1 MSGHNKWSKIKRQ
14 KGATDAKRS
23 KAFSRIL
30 KEVTVAVK
38 ESGPDPDGNPRLR
51 LLMQNAKGV
60 NMPKD
65 TLMRAISKASDKDS
79 AALQELTFECYAPHG
94 IALFIEC
101 LTDNNMRSVANVRSI
116 MNKFG
121 GTLGTNGSLGFIF
134 DRKGVFQIKRNA
146 ISMDLEELEMELID
160 AGLEE
165 MEPDEEEVTLY
176 TAMEDFGTMVKK
188 LEDLKIE
195 LESAELQRIPNNTKS
210 IDEESMR
217 KVLKIVDLLEED
229 DDVQAVYH
237 DMEIPEDF
245 EE

>member
-65 TLMRAISKASDKDS
+65 TLMRAITKASDKDS

-134 DRKGVFQIKRNA
+134 DRKGVFQIKRSA
-146 ISMDLEELEMELID
+146 ITMDLDELEMELID

-165 MEPDEEEVTLY
+165 MESDDDYITLY
-176 TAMEDFGTMVKK
+176 TAMEDFGAMVKK
-188 LEDLKIE
+188 LEDMKIE
-195 LESAELQRIPNNTKS
+195 VESAELQRIPNTTKT

>member
-176 TAMEDFGTMVKK
+176 TAMEDFGTMVRK

>member
-1 MSGHNKWSKIKRQ
+1 M
-14 KGATDAKRS
+14 
-23 KAFSRIL
+23 
-30 KEVTVAVK
+30 AVK

-134 DRKGVFQIKRNA
+134 DRKGVFVLPKKA
-146 ISMDLEELEMELID
+146 DMDIEMLEMELID

-165 MEPDEEEVTLY
+165 MEVDEEYITLY
-176 TAMEDFGTMVKK
+176 TAMEDFGAMVKK
-188 LEDLKIE
+188 LEDMK
-195 LESAELQRIPNNTKS
+195 LEVENAELQRIPNTTKAL
-210 IDEESMR
+210 DEESIR
-217 KVLKIVDLLEED
+217 KVMKIVDLLEDD

-245 EE
+245 DAE

>member
-65 TLMRAISKASDKDS
+65 TLMRAITKASDKDA

-134 DRKGVFQIKRNA
+134 DRKGVFQIKRTA
-146 ISMDLEELEMELID
+146 ISMDMDELEMELID

-165 MEPDEEEVTLY
+165 MESDEEYITLY
-176 TAMEDFGTMVKK
+176 TAMEDFGAMVKK
-188 LEDLKIE
+188 LEDMKIE
-195 LESAELQRIPNNTKS
+195 VESAELQRIPNTTKT

>member
-14 KGATDAKRS
+14 KGAADAKRS

-94 IALFIEC
+94 IAIFIEC

-134 DRKGVFQIKRNA
+134 DRKGVFVLPKKA
-146 ISMDLEELEMELID
+146 DMDMEMLEMELID

-165 MEPDEEEVTLY
+165 MEVDEEYITLY
-176 TAMEDFGTMVKK
+176 TAMEDFGAMVKK
-188 LEDLKIE
+188 LEDMK
-195 LESAELQRIPNNTKS
+195 LEVENAELQRIPNTTKAL
-210 IDEESMR
+210 DEESMR
-217 KVLKIVDLLEED
+217 KVLKIVDLLEDD

-245 EE
+245 DAE

>member
-65 TLMRAISKASDKDS
+65 TLMRAITKASDKDS
-79 AALQELTFECYAPHG
+79 AALQELTFECYAPPG
-94 IALFIEC
+94 IAIFIEC

-134 DRKGVFQIKRNA
+134 DRKGVFQIKRSA
-146 ISMDLEELEMELID
+146 ISMDLDELEMELID

-165 MEPDEEEVTLY
+165 MESDEEYITLY
-176 TAMEDFGTMVKK
+176 TAMEDFGAMVKK
-188 LEDLKIE
+188 LEDMKIE
-195 LESAELQRIPNNTKS
+195 VESAELQRIPNTTKT

>member
-14 KGATDAKRS
+14 KGAADAKRS

-94 IALFIEC
+94 VAIFIEC

-134 DRKGVFQIKRNA
+134 DRKGVFVLPKKA
-146 ISMDLEELEMELID
+146 DMDMEMLEMELID

-165 MEPDEEEVTLY
+165 MEIDEEYITLY
-176 TAMEDFGTMVKK
+176 TAMEDFGAMVKK
-188 LEDLKIE
+188 LEDMK
-195 LESAELQRIPNNTKS
+195 LEVENAELQRIPNTTKAL
-210 IDEESMR
+210 DEESIK
-217 KVLKIVDLLEED
+217 KVMKIVDLLEDD

-245 EE
+245 DAE

>member
-65 TLMRAISKASDKDS
+65 TLMRAITKASDKDS

-94 IALFIEC
+94 IAIFIEC

-134 DRKGVFQIKRNA
+134 DRKGVFQIKRSA
-146 ISMDLEELEMELID
+146 ISMDLDELEMELID

-165 MEPDEEEVTLY
+165 MESDDEYITLY
-176 TAMEDFGTMVKK
+176 TAMEDFGAMVKK
-188 LEDLKIE
+188 LEDMKIE
-195 LESAELQRIPNNTKS
+195 VESAELQRIPNTTKT

>member
-14 KGATDAKRS
+14 KGAADAKRS

-94 IALFIEC
+94 VALFIEC

-134 DRKGVFQIKRNA
+134 DRKGVFVLPKKA
-146 ISMDLEELEMELID
+146 DMDMEMLEMELID

-165 MEPDEEEVTLY
+165 MEVDEEYITLY
-176 TAMEDFGTMVKK
+176 TAMEDFGAMVKK
-188 LEDLKIE
+188 LEDMK
-195 LESAELQRIPNNTKS
+195 LEVENAELQRIPNTTKAL
-210 IDEESMR
+210 DEESMR
-217 KVLKIVDLLEED
+217 KVLKIVDLLEDD

-245 EE
+245 DAE

>member
-51 LLMQNAKGV
+51 LLIQNAKGV

-65 TLMRAISKASDKDS
+65 TLMRAITKASDKDS

-134 DRKGVFQIKRNA
+134 DRKGVFQIKRDA
-146 ISMDLEELEMELID
+146 IKMDMDELEMELID

-165 MEPDEEEVTLY
+165 MESDDEYITLY

-188 LEDLKIE
+188 LEDMKIE
-195 LESAELQRIPNNTKS
+195 VESAELQRIPNTTKT

-217 KVLKIVDLLEED
+217 KVLKIVELLEED

>member
-14 KGATDAKRS
+14 KGAADAKRS

-94 IALFIEC
+94 VALFIEC

-134 DRKGVFQIKRNA
+134 DRKGVFVLPKKA
-146 ISMDLEELEMELID
+146 DMDMEMLEMELID

-165 MEPDEEEVTLY
+165 MEVDEEYITLY
-176 TAMEDFGTMVKK
+176 TAMEDFGAMVKK
-188 LEDLKIE
+188 LEDMK
-195 LESAELQRIPNNTKS
+195 LEVENAELQRIPNTTKAL
-210 IDEESMR
+210 DEESMR
-217 KVLKIVDLLEED
+217 KVLKIVDLLEDD
-229 DDVQAVYH
+229 DDVQGVYH

-245 EE
+245 DAE

>member
-65 TLMRAISKASDKDS
+65 TLMRAITKASDKDS

-94 IALFIEC
+94 IAIFIEC
-101 LTDNNMRSVANVRSI
+101 TVISI
-116 MNKFG
+116 
-121 GTLGTNGSLGFIF
+121 IIC
-134 DRKGVFQIKRNA
+134 V
-146 ISMDLEELEMELID
+146 
-160 AGLEE
+160 
-165 MEPDEEEVTLY
+165 
-176 TAMEDFGTMVKK
+176 
-188 LEDLKIE
+188 
-195 LESAELQRIPNNTKS
+195 
-210 IDEESMR
+210 
-217 KVLKIVDLLEED
+217 
-229 DDVQAVYH
+229 
-237 DMEIPEDF
+237 
-245 EE
+245 

>member
-14 KGATDAKRS
+14 KGAADAKRS

-134 DRKGVFQIKRNA
+134 DRKGVFVLPKKA
-146 ISMDLEELEMELID
+146 DMDMEMLEMELID

-165 MEPDEEEVTLY
+165 MEVDEEYITLY
-176 TAMEDFGTMVKK
+176 TAMEDFGAMVKK
-188 LEDLKIE
+188 LEDMK
-195 LESAELQRIPNNTKS
+195 LEVENAELQRIPNTTKAL
-210 IDEESMR
+210 DEESMR
-217 KVLKIVDLLEED
+217 KVLKIVDLLEDD

-245 EE
+245 DAE

>member
-14 KGATDAKRS
+14 KGAADAKRS

-94 IALFIEC
+94 IAIFIEC

-134 DRKGVFQIKRNA
+134 DRKGVFVFPKKA
-146 ISMDLEELEMELID
+146 DMDLEMLEMELID

-165 MEPDEEEVTLY
+165 MEVDEEYITLY
-176 TAMEDFGTMVKK
+176 TAMEDFGAMVKK
-188 LEDLKIE
+188 LEDMK
-195 LESAELQRIPNNTKS
+195 LEVENAELQRIPNTTKAL
-210 IDEESMR
+210 DEESMR

-245 EE
+245 DAE

>member
-14 KGATDAKRS
+14 KGAADAKRS

-94 IALFIEC
+94 VALFIEC

-134 DRKGVFQIKRNA
+134 DRKGVFVLPKKA
-146 ISMDLEELEMELID
+146 DMDMEMLEMELID

-165 MEPDEEEVTLY
+165 MEVDEEYITLY
-176 TAMEDFGTMVKK
+176 TAMEDFCAMVKK
-188 LEDLKIE
+188 LEDMK
-195 LESAELQRIPNNTKS
+195 LEVENAELQRIPNTTKAL
-210 IDEESMR
+210 DEESMR
-217 KVLKIVDLLEED
+217 KVLKIVDLLEDD

-245 EE
+245 DAE

>member
-14 KGATDAKRS
+14 KGAADAKRS

-94 IALFIEC
+94 VAIFIEC

-134 DRKGVFQIKRNA
+134 DRKGVFVLPKKA
-146 ISMDLEELEMELID
+146 DMDMEMLEMELID

-165 MEPDEEEVTLY
+165 MEVDEEYITLY
-176 TAMEDFGTMVKK
+176 TAMEDFGAMVKK
-188 LEDLKIE
+188 LEDMK
-195 LESAELQRIPNNTKS
+195 LEVENAELQRIPNTIKAL
-210 IDEESMR
+210 DEESIK
-217 KVLKIVDLLEED
+217 KVMKIVDLLEDD

-245 EE
+245 DAE

>member
-14 KGATDAKRS
+14 KGAADAKRS

-94 IALFIEC
+94 VALFIEC

-134 DRKGVFQIKRNA
+134 DRKGVFVLPKKA
-146 ISMDLEELEMELID
+146 DMDMEMLEMELID

-165 MEPDEEEVTLY
+165 MEVDEEYITLY
-176 TAMEDFGTMVKK
+176 TAMEDFGAMVKK
-188 LEDLKIE
+188 LEDMKL
-195 LESAELQRIPNNTKS
+195 
-210 IDEESMR
+210 
-217 KVLKIVDLLEED
+217 
-229 DDVQAVYH
+229 
-237 DMEIPEDF
+237 
-245 EE
+245 

>member
-14 KGATDAKRS
+14 KGAADAKRS

-94 IALFIEC
+94 IAIFIEC

-134 DRKGVFQIKRNA
+134 DRKGVFVLPKKA
-146 ISMDLEELEMELID
+146 DMDMEMLEMELID

-165 MEPDEEEVTLY
+165 MEVDEEYITLY
-176 TAMEDFGTMVKK
+176 TAMEDFGAMVKK
-188 LEDLKIE
+188 LEDMK
-195 LESAELQRIPNNTKS
+195 LEVENAELQRIPNTTKAL
-210 IDEESMR
+210 DEESIR
-217 KVLKIVDLLEED
+217 KVMKIVDLLEDD
-229 DDVQAVYH
+229 DDVTNIFHNMA
-237 DMEIPEDF
+237 
-245 EE
+245 

>member
-14 KGATDAKRS
+14 KGAADAKRS

-94 IALFIEC
+94 VAIFIEC

-134 DRKGVFQIKRNA
+134 DRKGVFVLPKKA
-146 ISMDLEELEMELID
+146 DMDLEMLEMELID

-165 MEPDEEEVTLY
+165 MEVDEEYITLY
-176 TAMEDFGTMVKK
+176 TAMEDFGAMVKK
-188 LEDLKIE
+188 LEDMK
-195 LESAELQRIPNNTKS
+195 LEVENAELQRIPNTTKAL
-210 IDEESMR
+210 DEESMR

-245 EE
+245 DAE

>member
-14 KGATDAKRS
+14 KGAADAKRS

-94 IALFIEC
+94 VAIFIEC

-134 DRKGVFQIKRNA
+134 DRKGVFVLPKKA
-146 ISMDLEELEMELID
+146 DMDMEMLEMELID

-165 MEPDEEEVTLY
+165 MEIDEEYITLY
-176 TAMEDFGTMVKK
+176 TAMEDFGAMVKK
-188 LEDLKIE
+188 LEDMK
-195 LESAELQRIPNNTKS
+195 LEVENAELQRIPNTTKAL
-210 IDEESMR
+210 DEESIR
-217 KVLKIVDLLEED
+217 KVMKIVDLLEDD

-245 EE
+245 DAE

>member
-14 KGATDAKRS
+14 KGAADAKRS

-94 IALFIEC
+94 VAIFIEC

-134 DRKGVFQIKRNA
+134 DRKGVFVLPKKA
-146 ISMDLEELEMELID
+146 DMDMEMLEMELID

-165 MEPDEEEVTLY
+165 MEVDEEYITLY
-176 TAMEDFGTMVKK
+176 TAMEDFGAMVKK
-188 LEDLKIE
+188 LEDMK
-195 LESAELQRIPNNTKS
+195 LEVENAELQRIPNTTKAL
-210 IDEESMR
+210 DEESMR

-245 EE
+245 DAE

>member
-65 TLMRAISKASDKDS
+65 TLMRAITKASDKDS

-121 GTLGTNGSLGFIF
+121 GTLETNGSLSFLF
-134 DRKGVFQIKRNA
+134 TRKGVFVIPRKPEMNV
-146 ISMDLEELEMELID
+146 EELEMELID
-160 AGLEE
+160 G
-165 MEPDEEEVTLY
+165 
-176 TAMEDFGTMVKK
+176 
-188 LEDLKIE
+188 
-195 LESAELQRIPNNTKS
+195 
-210 IDEESMR
+210 
-217 KVLKIVDLLEED
+217 
-229 DDVQAVYH
+229 
-237 DMEIPEDF
+237 
-245 EE
+245 

>member
-14 KGATDAKRS
+14 KGAADAKRS

-94 IALFIEC
+94 IAIFIEC

-134 DRKGVFQIKRNA
+134 DRKGVFVLPKKA
-146 ISMDLEELEMELID
+146 DMDMEMLEMELID

-165 MEPDEEEVTLY
+165 MEVDEEYITLY
-176 TAMEDFGTMVKK
+176 TAMEDFGAMVKK
-188 LEDLKIE
+188 LEDMK
-195 LESAELQRIPNNTKS
+195 LEVENAELQRIPNTTKAL
-210 IDEESMR
+210 DEESMR
-217 KVLKIVDLLEED
+217 KVLKIIDLLEED

-245 EE
+245 DAE